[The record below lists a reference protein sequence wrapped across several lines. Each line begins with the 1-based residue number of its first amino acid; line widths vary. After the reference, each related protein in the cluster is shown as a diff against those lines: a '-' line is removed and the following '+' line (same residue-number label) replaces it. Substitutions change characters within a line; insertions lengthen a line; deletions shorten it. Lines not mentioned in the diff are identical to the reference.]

1 MPLVAKLAR
10 DARAY
15 ARAEFAYR
23 AMKPG
28 NAFKDAERRG
38 AVWVGLMGSEEAANG
53 TVSLKNLQTGEQK
66 TVGVSELAALLQ
78 KSDD

>member
-1 MPLVAKLAR
+1 MG
-10 DARAY
+10 ARAY

-38 AVWVGLMGSEEAANG
+38 AVWVGLIGSEEAQNG
-53 TVSLKNLQTGEQK
+53 TLSLKNMQTGEQK
-66 TVGVSELAALLQ
+66 VVGVGELNEFLQ
-78 KSDD
+78 K